1 MARRESDDSVGPKR
15 KWYEGRF
22 LNAKDSE
29 VTNASQITVRE
40 SLWPLFLVTILYFLW
55 VSYHLISIVALIL
68 IYNTNRIQP
77 PISCMSLHCL

>member
-1 MARRESDDSVGPKR
+1 MARNRHERQSDDK

-29 VTNASQITVRE
+29 VTDAATISVRE

-55 VSYHLISIVALIL
+55 VSVLRQTQRL
-68 IYNTNRIQP
+68 Q
-77 PISCMSLHCL
+77 